1 MFWLSFVDT
10 LITVRNRHHNV
21 VPTMAQGILEYK
33 DGCTVDPVTNQN
45 LQYFLDRFYMNRIS
59 TRMLMNQHSKL
70 GHHGHDIQRRVW
82 NGSRTPTRRPIIQGL
97 SFFYNGS
104 FNPCSPDIY
113 NNCFYLSTVLIFS
126 DSQTGNPTH
135 IGSIDPNCD
144 VAAVIQ
150 GNF

>member
-10 LITVRNRHHNV
+10 LIKVRNRHHNV
-21 VPTMAQGILEYK
+21 VPTMAQGIIEYK

-70 GHHGHDIQRRVW
+70 AHCGHDLLRRVW
-82 NGSRTPTRRPIIQGL
+82 NISHTPARCFIIQGL
-97 SFFYNGS
+97 TFF
-104 FNPCSPDIY
+104 FNNHDYPD
-113 NNCFYLSTVLIFS
+113 FYFSTVLLFS

-144 VAAVIQ
+144 VAAVVQ
-150 GNF
+150 GNL